1 MGSMLENIVANA
13 WIALLVFRN
22 SIYYKFSG
30 SNELMIQY
38 VVIILIL
45 GSMAYASYIY
55 RKRWNELK
63 INRPDLFMMLEERKK
78 AMQESRGKK

>member
-1 MGSMLENIVANA
+1 MNSMIENILANA
-13 WIALLVFRN
+13 WIILLVFRN
-22 SIYYKFSG
+22 SIYDKFSG

-38 VVIILIL
+38 VVIALVL
-45 GSMAYASYIY
+45 GSMIYASYTY

>member
-1 MGSMLENIVANA
+1 MNSMLENIMANA

-22 SIYYKFSG
+22 FIYDKFSG

-38 VVIILIL
+38 VVIALIL

>member
-1 MGSMLENIVANA
+1 MNSMIENILANA
-13 WIALLVFRN
+13 WIILLVFRN
-22 SIYYKFSG
+22 SIYDKFSG

-38 VVIILIL
+38 VVIALIL
-45 GSMAYASYIY
+45 GSIVYASYIY

>member
-1 MGSMLENIVANA
+1 MNSMIENILANA
-13 WIALLVFRN
+13 WIILLVFRN
-22 SIYYKFSG
+22 SIYDKFSG

-38 VVIILIL
+38 VVIALIL
-45 GSMAYASYIY
+45 GSMAYAIYIY

-78 AMQESRGKK
+78 AMQESRGRK

>member
-1 MGSMLENIVANA
+1 MNSMLENIVANA

-22 SIYYKFSG
+22 SIYDKFSG

-38 VVIILIL
+38 VVIALIL
-45 GSMAYASYIY
+45 GSIVYASYIY

>member
-22 SIYYKFSG
+22 FIHDKFSG

-63 INRPDLFMMLEERKK
+63 INRPDLFMLIEERKK

>member
-1 MGSMLENIVANA
+1 MNSMIENILANA
-13 WIALLVFRN
+13 WIILLVFRN
-22 SIYYKFSG
+22 SIYDKFSG
-30 SNELMIQY
+30 SNELMIQD
-38 VVIILIL
+38 VVIALVL
-45 GSMAYASYIY
+45 GSMIYASYIY